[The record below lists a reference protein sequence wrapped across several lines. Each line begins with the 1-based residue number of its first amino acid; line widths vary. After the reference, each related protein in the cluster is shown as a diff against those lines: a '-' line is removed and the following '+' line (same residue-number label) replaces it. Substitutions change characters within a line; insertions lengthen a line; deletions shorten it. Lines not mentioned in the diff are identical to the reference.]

1 MDVGLVCDTCSTF
14 NPIGV
19 PQCSRC
25 GAGLSLDAGRPT
37 SRSVRAAKA
46 SGQISTATA
55 AAAPGTRAATS
66 PAASPAAGADAAPDA
81 GASAPLKLPRSQS
94 QGFAVGGSGAVAK
107 PSIKKTQAFGL
118 MQEARAKLVLI
129 KGDGLDG
136 VSFTLAGNEHLVGRS
151 DAAMIMFEED
161 RYLSPVHA
169 NFFYRFG
176 TLMVRDES
184 SHNGVFIRIKGT
196 VPVQFGDRFLVGEQ
210 MVQVHETPE
219 STVPEPIDDGTYFFG
234 SPRRPAY
241 YRVVQI
247 LRGGLSGFSYR
258 SDSPVTTIGRE
269 GNDIDF
275 PDDPFISGRH
285 ARVSWKNK
293 QLSLTDLDSK
303 NGTFLR
309 ISGEYP
315 LKHGDYVFMGQ
326 QLLRVEI
333 V

>member
-1 MDVGLVCDTCSTF
+1 MDVGLVCDSCSTF

-25 GAGLSLDAGRPT
+25 KAALSLDAGRPT
-37 SRSVRAAKA
+37 SRSVRV
-46 SGQISTATA
+46 SGQLS
-55 AAAPGTRAATS
+55 GQ
-66 PAASPAAGADAAPDA
+66 AAGEARPDTGS
-81 GASAPLKLPRSQS
+81 GALKLPRSPS
-94 QGFAVGGSGAVAK
+94 EGFATGGSGAVARTG
-107 PSIKKTQAFGL
+107 IKKTQAFGL
-118 MQEARAKLVLI
+118 MQESRAKLVLI

-136 VSFTLAGNEHLVGRS
+136 VSFTLAGDEHLVGRS
-151 DAAMIMFEED
+151 DSAMIMFEED
-161 RYLSPVHA
+161 RLLSPVHA

-184 SHNGVFIRIKGT
+184 SVNGVFIRIKGT
-196 VPVQFGDRFLVGEQ
+196 VPVQLGDRFLVGEQ
-210 MVQVHETPE
+210 MVQVQETTE
-219 STVPEPIDDGTYFFG
+219 STVPEPIEDGTYFFG

-247 LRGGLSGFSYR
+247 LRGGMSGFSYR

>member
-1 MDVGLVCDTCSTF
+1 MDEESAIPLD
-14 NPIGV
+14 V
-19 PQCSRC
+19 PRAS
-25 GAGLSLDAGRPT
+25 SDAL
-37 SRSVRAAKA
+37 
-46 SGQISTATA
+46 
-55 AAAPGTRAATS
+55 
-66 PAASPAAGADAAPDA
+66 AAGSR
-81 GASAPLKLPRSQS
+81 GVR
-94 QGFAVGGSGAVAK
+94 
-107 PSIKKTQAFGL
+107 KTQAFGL

-151 DAAMIMFEED
+151 DAAMILFEED
-161 RYLSPVHA
+161 RFLSPVHA
-169 NFFYRFG
+169 NFYYRFG
-176 TLMVRDES
+176 TLMVRDEGS
-184 SHNGVFIRIKGT
+184 VNGVYIRIKGT
-196 VPVQFGDRFLVGEQ
+196 VAVHFGDRVLVGEQ
-210 MVQVHETPE
+210 MLEVQETPE

-241 YRVVQI
+241 FRVVQI
-247 LRGGLSGFSYR
+247 LRGGGVGFAYR
-258 SDSPVTTIGRE
+258 ADSPVTSIGRE

-285 ARVSWKNK
+285 ARLSWKNK

>member
-1 MDVGLVCDTCSTF
+1 MERVHSARMDVGLVCDTCSTF

-25 GAGLSLDAGRPT
+25 SAALSLDAGRPT
-37 SRSVRAAKA
+37 ARSVQRVTGRVAAGTEA
-46 SGQISTATA
+46 GAETD
-55 AAAPGTRAATS
+55 AAAPQ
-66 PAASPAAGADAAPDA
+66 
-81 GASAPLKLPRSQS
+81 KLPRSAS
-94 QGFAVGGSGAVAK
+94 DAFSTGSGAVARTG
-107 PSIKKTQAFGL
+107 IKKTQAFGL
-118 MQEARAKLVLI
+118 MQDARAKLVLI

-161 RYLSPVHA
+161 RFLSPVHA

-176 TLMVRDES
+176 TLMIRDES
-184 SHNGVFIRIKGT
+184 SSNGVYIRIKGT

-210 MVQVHETPE
+210 MVQVQETPE
-219 STVPEPIDDGTYFFG
+219 STVPEPIEDGTYFFG

-247 LRGGLSGFSYR
+247 LRGGMSGFSYR

>member
-1 MDVGLVCDTCSTF
+1 MQQTT
-14 NPIGV
+14 
-19 PQCSRC
+19 
-25 GAGLSLDAGRPT
+25 GR
-37 SRSVRAAKA
+37 R
-46 SGQISTATA
+46 
-55 AAAPGTRAATS
+55 
-66 PAASPAAGADAAPDA
+66 
-81 GASAPLKLPRSQS
+81 ASAPPATEPAATGADSEAAPPQKLPRSAS
-94 QGFAVGGSGAVAK
+94 DVFSSGTGTAIRGG
-107 PSIKKTQAFGL
+107 IKKTQAFGL

-184 SHNGVFIRIKGT
+184 SSNGVYIRIKGT
-196 VPVQFGDRFLVGEQ
+196 VPVQFDDCFLVGEQ
-210 MVQVHETPE
+210 MVQVQETPE
-219 STVPEPIDDGTYFFG
+219 STVPEPIEDGTYFFG

-247 LRGGLSGFSYR
+247 LRGGMSGFSYR

>member
-1 MDVGLVCDTCSTF
+1 MDVGLVCDSCSTF

-25 GAGLSLDAGRPT
+25 KAALSLDAGRPT
-37 SRSVRAAKA
+37 SRSARVSGQLSGQAAGEARPDTA
-46 SGQISTATA
+46 SGA
-55 AAAPGTRAATS
+55 
-66 PAASPAAGADAAPDA
+66 
-81 GASAPLKLPRSQS
+81 LKLPRSPS
-94 QGFAVGGSGAVAK
+94 EGFATGGSGAVARTG
-107 PSIKKTQAFGL
+107 IKKTQAFGL
-118 MQEARAKLVLI
+118 MQESRAKLVLI

-136 VSFTLAGNEHLVGRS
+136 VSFTLAGDEHLVGRS
-151 DAAMIMFEED
+151 DSAMIMFEED
-161 RYLSPVHA
+161 RLLSPVHA

-184 SHNGVFIRIKGT
+184 SVNGVFIRIKGT
-196 VPVQFGDRFLVGEQ
+196 VPVQLGDRFLVGEQ
-210 MVQVHETPE
+210 MVQVQETPE
-219 STVPEPIDDGTYFFG
+219 STVPEPIEDGTYFFG

-247 LRGGLSGFSYR
+247 LRGGMSGFSYR

>member
-1 MDVGLVCDTCSTF
+1 MDVGLVCDSCSTF

-19 PQCSRC
+19 PQCARC
-25 GAGLSLDAGRPT
+25 GTALSLDSGRPS
-37 SRSVRAAKA
+37 SRLSQPDEMEGESAIPLNVPRASSDAV
-46 SGQISTATA
+46 
-55 AAAPGTRAATS
+55 
-66 PAASPAAGADAAPDA
+66 AAGSR
-81 GASAPLKLPRSQS
+81 GIR
-94 QGFAVGGSGAVAK
+94 
-107 PSIKKTQAFGL
+107 KTQAFGL

-151 DAAMIMFEED
+151 DAAMILFEED
-161 RYLSPVHA
+161 RFLSPVHA
-169 NFFYRFG
+169 NFYYRFG
-176 TLMVRDES
+176 TLMVRDEGS
-184 SHNGVFIRIKGT
+184 VNGVYIRIKGT
-196 VPVQFGDRFLVGEQ
+196 VALQFGDRFLVGEQ
-210 MVQVHETPE
+210 MLEVQETFE
-219 STVPEPIDDGTYFFG
+219 STAPEPIDDGTYFFG

-241 YRVVQI
+241 HRVVQI
-247 LRGGLSGFSYR
+247 LRGGGVGFAFR
-258 SDSPVTTIGRE
+258 ADTPVTSVGRE

-285 ARVSWKNK
+285 ARLSWKNK

>member
-1 MDVGLVCDTCSTF
+1 MDVGLVCDSCSTF

-25 GAGLSLDAGRPT
+25 GAALSLDAGRPT
-37 SRSVRAAKA
+37 SRSVRAASKPSGQLPAEPAPAARPA
-46 SGQISTATA
+46 SGEARPATGPETSA
-55 AAAPGTRAATS
+55 VAPQ
-66 PAASPAAGADAAPDA
+66 
-81 GASAPLKLPRSQS
+81 KLPRSQS
-94 QGFAVGGSGAVAK
+94 EGFAVGGSGAVAK

-161 RYLSPVHA
+161 RFLSPVHA

-196 VPVQFGDRFLVGEQ
+196 VPVQFGDRVLVGEQ
-210 MVQVHETPE
+210 MIQVQETPE

-247 LRGGLSGFSYR
+247 LRGGMSGFSYR

>member
-1 MDVGLVCDTCSTF
+1 V
-14 NPIGV
+14 
-19 PQCSRC
+19 
-25 GAGLSLDAGRPT
+25 
-37 SRSVRAAKA
+37 
-46 SGQISTATA
+46 
-55 AAAPGTRAATS
+55 
-66 PAASPAAGADAAPDA
+66 
-81 GASAPLKLPRSQS
+81 
-94 QGFAVGGSGAVAK
+94 
-107 PSIKKTQAFGL
+107 
-118 MQEARAKLVLI
+118 
-129 KGDGLDG
+129 
-136 VSFTLAGNEHLVGRS
+136 
-151 DAAMIMFEED
+151 
-161 RYLSPVHA
+161 Y
-169 NFFYRFG
+169 
-176 TLMVRDES
+176 
-184 SHNGVFIRIKGT
+184 IRIKGT
-196 VPVQFGDRFLVGEQ
+196 VPVQFDDCFLVGEQ
-210 MVQVHETPE
+210 MVQVQETLE
-219 STVPEPIDDGTYFFG
+219 STVPEPIADGTYFFG

-247 LRGGLSGFSYR
+247 LRGGMSGFSYR

>member
-1 MDVGLVCDTCSTF
+1 MEGESAIPLDVPRAS
-14 NPIGV
+14 
-19 PQCSRC
+19 S
-25 GAGLSLDAGRPT
+25 DAL
-37 SRSVRAAKA
+37 
-46 SGQISTATA
+46 
-55 AAAPGTRAATS
+55 
-66 PAASPAAGADAAPDA
+66 AAGSR
-81 GASAPLKLPRSQS
+81 GVR
-94 QGFAVGGSGAVAK
+94 
-107 PSIKKTQAFGL
+107 KTQAFGL

-136 VSFTLAGNEHLVGRS
+136 VSFTLAGDEHLVGRS
-151 DAAMIMFEED
+151 DAAMILFEED
-161 RYLSPVHA
+161 RFLSPVHA

-176 TLMVRDES
+176 TLMVRDEGS
-184 SHNGVFIRIKGT
+184 VNGVYIRIKGT
-196 VPVQFGDRFLVGEQ
+196 VAVHFGDRFLVGEQ
-210 MVQVHETPE
+210 MLEVQETPE

-241 YRVVQI
+241 FRVVQI
-247 LRGGLSGFSYR
+247 LRGGAVGFAYR
-258 SDSPVTTIGRE
+258 ADSPVTSVGRE

-285 ARVSWKNK
+285 ARLSWKNK

>member
-1 MDVGLVCDTCSTF
+1 MDVGLVCDSCSTF

-19 PQCSRC
+19 PQCARC
-25 GAGLSLDAGRPT
+25 GAALSLDSGRPP
-37 SRSVRAAKA
+37 SRPPQLDEMEGESAIPLNVPRASSDAV
-46 SGQISTATA
+46 
-55 AAAPGTRAATS
+55 
-66 PAASPAAGADAAPDA
+66 AAGSR
-81 GASAPLKLPRSQS
+81 GVR
-94 QGFAVGGSGAVAK
+94 
-107 PSIKKTQAFGL
+107 KTQAFGL

-151 DAAMIMFEED
+151 DAAMILFEED
-161 RYLSPVHA
+161 RFLSPVHA

-176 TLMVRDES
+176 TLMVRDEGS
-184 SHNGVFIRIKGT
+184 VNGVYIRIKGM
-196 VPVQFGDRFLVGEQ
+196 VAVQFGDRFLVGEQ
-210 MVQVHETPE
+210 MLEVQDTPE

-241 YRVVQI
+241 FRVVQI
-247 LRGGLSGFSYR
+247 LRGGAVGFAYR
-258 SDSPVTTIGRE
+258 ADSPVTTVGRE

-285 ARVSWKNK
+285 ARLSWKNK

>member
-1 MDVGLVCDTCSTF
+1 MDVGLVCDSCSTF

-25 GAGLSLDAGRPT
+25 GVALSLDSGRAS
-37 SRSVRAAKA
+37 SRSRQR
-46 SGQISTATA
+46 SDSQ
-55 AAAPGTRAATS
+55 
-66 PAASPAAGADAAPDA
+66 ADSKRESSVAQ
-81 GASAPLKLPRSQS
+81 KLPRSPS
-94 QGFAVGGSGAVAK
+94 DAAVASGSGAAAR
-107 PSIKKTQAFGL
+107 PLIKKTQAFGL

-151 DAAMIMFEED
+151 DSAMIMFEED
-161 RYLSPVHA
+161 RFLSPVHA

-176 TLMVRDES
+176 TLMVKDEGS
-184 SHNGVFIRIKGT
+184 VNGVFIRIKGT
-196 VPVQFGDRFLVGEQ
+196 VALQFGDRFRVGEQ
-210 MVQVHETPE
+210 MVELQETPE
-219 STVPEPIDDGTYFFG
+219 STNPEPIDDGTYFFG

-247 LRGGLSGFSYR
+247 LRGGLSGFAFR
-258 SDSPVTTIGRE
+258 ADSPVTTIGRE

>member
-1 MDVGLVCDTCSTF
+1 MDVGLVCDSCSTF

-25 GAGLSLDAGRPT
+25 GAALSLDAGRPT
-37 SRSVRAAKA
+37 SRSIRASSQA
-46 SGQISTATA
+46 SGP
-55 AAAPGTRAATS
+55 AAAPKSGQTASRVSGPIAT
-66 PAASPAAGADAAPDA
+66 AEADAGAGAD
-81 GASAPLKLPRSQS
+81 APLKLPRSAS
-94 QGFAVGGSGAVAK
+94 QGFASGGSGAVAK
-107 PSIKKTQAFGL
+107 PAIKKTQAFGL

-161 RYLSPVHA
+161 RFLSPVHA

-210 MVQVHETPE
+210 MVQVQETPE

-258 SDSPVTTIGRE
+258 ADSPVTTIGRE

>member
-1 MDVGLVCDTCSTF
+1 MDVGLVCDSCSTF
-14 NPIGV
+14 TPIGI
-19 PQCSRC
+19 PKCSRC
-25 GAGLSLDAGRPT
+25 GAALSLDAGRPT
-37 SRSVRAAKA
+37 SRSV
-46 SGQISTATA
+46 QT
-55 AAAPGTRAATS
+55 TRARGQTS
-66 PAASPAAGADAAPDA
+66 DA
-81 GASAPLKLPRSQS
+81 GAAAEEAAPKQRPPTPSDAIATSASS
-94 QGFAVGGSGAVAK
+94 AVRGG
-107 PSIKKTQAFGL
+107 IKKTQAFGL

-161 RYLSPVHA
+161 RFLSPVHA

-176 TLMVRDES
+176 TLMVRDEGS
-184 SHNGVFIRIKGT
+184 VNGVYIRIRGT
-196 VPVQFGDRFLVGEQ
+196 VAVQFGDRFLVGEQ
-210 MVQVHETPE
+210 MVELQETPE

-247 LRGGLSGFSYR
+247 LRGGLPGFSYR
-258 SDSPVTTIGRE
+258 ADGPVTTIGRE

-285 ARVSWKNK
+285 ARLSWKNK
-293 QLSLTDLDSK
+293 QLSLTDLESK